1 METNTNEIF
10 YIPEKIDE
18 KTWDKWLDDWKTKS
32 KWFQIKNHEYRPS
45 LKHVSLENIT
55 PKMVERALKE
65 LKKEEIYHI
74 PSIDQNI
81 NKLSKEKKEKYQ
93 KWQNSLTETQKKEY
107 RKWYEKLWLDHLKR
121 TKDYNEIYSVLEKES
136 LTENINKACIDIS
149 PEALENLPLP
159 NTKEE
164 LEKYQELLKYALKKL
179 KPETIKTNQDILK
192 NIPRKYINKSIIKI
206 AIEKSPIYLNYLNP
220 EDEEY
225 MRFLDLA
232 YKNKQN
238 ITPREKQ
245 LIKHLAQNNAEL
257 FNTLK
262 LEILS
267 PKIINTIGKSNLEKI
282 VRYEELQN
290 KIITIAEDENALKTF
305 NFILKDQKE
314 NYVFQEIPIEK
325 ISTRVF
331 KLQTEKNQNL
341 LKIIAENL
349 NQKNDKV
356 SEYEKTIISYL
367 ILEKQEENIT
377 NYKDI
382 LTFVE
387 RKDKE
392 LEKIIKDK
400 PKEEQVKRA
409 YIELLTGLTYQQA
422 QKLIKTY
429 GNDAEELLKEYE
441 NKDNT
446 PKKQEEKNTL
456 ELIINLKKLIKE
468 NKIDLTKKSS
478 YQRYKNP
485 INIENILKRA
495 YGRELVNA
503 LKKEESEETWTLDY
517 NNEKIT
523 IKKLNNNFT
532 RLVTQFEAYG
542 KHAET
547 EENMYNKWNTNQMTK
562 NHALCYSL
570 INQSNPGTAKI
581 NKRKGVMISVKNI
594 IPESLLASAPYD
606 LCANTKKPV
615 TTTKREQ
622 KFYTTKNMSNQT
634 RDRYSEY
641 DIEIQDGKTPQKYQ
655 KIQPASIICFEEID
669 EESLKA
675 AQELQKMLNKTI
687 PIELIDRRLLAKNEM
702 KEIKKA
708 QARFKKGKEINPN
721 EIKEIITR
729 FQNVRNAHISSDI
742 SKEIIG
748 KDAPFNIENLN
759 KILKDC
765 LTDIKENKE
774 KSIKP
779 LEDIKQIIEEER
791 QKPYLL
797 EAKEE
802 KEKWIGISKEIDE
815 EIDEEI
821 NKIKQTYENQIENEI
836 KLKIKLAKL
845 ASTKDKLKVFGIE
858 LENLNEIT
866 NKLNKKE
873 KTTQK

>member
-32 KWFQIKNHEYRPS
+32 KWFQIKNHEYRPA

-65 LKKEEIYHI
+65 LKKEEIYHV

-81 NKLSKEKKEKYQ
+81 NKLSKEEKEKYQ
-93 KWQNSLTETQKKEY
+93 KWQNSLTKTQKKEY

-149 PEALENLPLP
+149 PKALENLPLP

-179 KPETIKTNQDILK
+179 KPETIKTNKDILK

-220 EDEEY
+220 EDEGY
-225 MRFLDLA
+225 MHFLDLA

-238 ITPREKQ
+238 ITSREKQ
-245 LIKHLAQNNAEL
+245 LIKNLAQNNAEL

-290 KIITIAEDENALKTF
+290 KIITIATDENALKTF
-305 NFILKDQKE
+305 NFILKEQKE

-331 KLQTEKNQNL
+331 ELQTEKNQNL
-341 LKIIAENL
+341 LKIIAETL
-349 NQKNDKV
+349 KQKNDKV

-377 NYKDI
+377 NYRDI

-400 PKEEQVKRA
+400 TKEEQVKSA
-409 YIELLTGLTYQQA
+409 YIELLTGLTYEHA

-429 GNDAEELLKEYE
+429 GNDAEELLKEYA
-441 NKDNT
+441 NKNNS
-446 PKKQEEKNTL
+446 PKEQEEKTAL

-468 NKIDLTKKSS
+468 NKIDLTKKLS
-478 YQRYKNP
+478 YRRYKNP

-503 LKKEESEETWTLDY
+503 LRKEDSAENWTLDY

-523 IKKLNNNFT
+523 IKKLNNKFT
-532 RLVTQFEAYG
+532 RLVTQLEAYG

-581 NKRKGVMISVKNI
+581 NKRKGIMLSVKNI

-606 LCANTKKPV
+606 LCSNTKKPV

-622 KFYTTKNMSNQT
+622 KFYTTKNMPNQT

-641 DIEIQDGKTPQKYQ
+641 DIEIQDAKITQKYQ

-702 KEIKKA
+702 KEIQKT
-708 QARFKKGKEINPN
+708 QARFKTEKEINPN

-729 FQNVRNAHISSDI
+729 FQNVRNAHISSNI

-765 LTDIKENKE
+765 LTNIKENKE

-779 LEDIKQIIEEER
+779 LEEIKQIIEEER
-791 QKPYLL
+791 QKPHLL

-815 EIDEEI
+815 EIE
-821 NKIKQTYENQIENEI
+821 KIKQTHEKEIEAEI

-845 ASTKDKLKVFGIE
+845 ASTKDKLKAFGIE
-858 LENLNEIT
+858 LET
-866 NKLNKKE
+866 LNKISTAINKQE
-873 KTTQK
+873 KITQK

>member
-45 LKHVSLENIT
+45 LKYVPLENIT
-55 PKMVERALKE
+55 QKMVERALKE
-65 LKKEEIYHI
+65 LKKEEIYHV

-93 KWQNSLTETQKKEY
+93 KWQNSLTKTQKKEY
-107 RKWYEKLWLDHLKR
+107 RKWYEKLWLNHLKK

-149 PEALENLPLP
+149 PKALENLPLP

-179 KPETIKTNQDILK
+179 KPETIKTNKDILK
-192 NIPRKYINKSIIKI
+192 NIPRKYINKNIIKT

-225 MRFLDLA
+225 MHFLDLA

-245 LIKHLAQNNAEL
+245 LIKNLAQNNAEL

-290 KIITIAEDENALKTF
+290 KIITIATDENALKTF
-305 NFILKDQKE
+305 NFILKEQKE

-331 KLQTEKNQNL
+331 ELQTEKNKNL
-341 LKIIAENL
+341 LKIIAETL
-349 NQKNDKV
+349 KQKNDKV

-400 PKEEQVKRA
+400 TKEEQVKKA
-409 YIELLTGLTYQQA
+409 YIELLTGLTYEHA

-429 GNDAEELLKEYE
+429 GNDAEELLKEYA
-441 NKDNT
+441 NKNNS
-446 PKKQEEKNTL
+446 PKEQEEKTAL

-495 YGRELVNA
+495 YGRELVNE
-503 LKKEESEETWTLDY
+503 LKKEDSAENWTLDY

-523 IKKLNNNFT
+523 IKKLNNKFT
-532 RLVTQFEAYG
+532 RLVTQLEAYG

-581 NKRKGVMISVKNI
+581 NKRKGVMIAVKSI

-622 KFYTTKNMSNQT
+622 KFYTTKNMPNQT

-641 DIEIQDGKTPQKYQ
+641 DIEIQDAKITQKYQ

-708 QARFKKGKEINPN
+708 QARFKTEKEIKPN

-729 FQNVRNAHISSDI
+729 FQNVRNAHISSNI

-748 KDAPFNIENLN
+748 KDAPFNIKNLN

-765 LTDIKENKE
+765 LTNIKENKE

-779 LEDIKQIIEEER
+779 LEEIKQIIEEER
-791 QKPYLL
+791 QKPHLL
-797 EAKEE
+797 ETKEE

-815 EIDEEI
+815 EIE
-821 NKIKQTYENQIENEI
+821 KIKQTHEKQIEDEI

-845 ASTKDKLKVFGIE
+845 VSTKEKLKAFGIE
-858 LENLNEIT
+858 LENLNKIST
-866 NKLNKKE
+866 AINKQE
-873 KTTQK
+873 KITQK

>member
-1 METNTNEIF
+1 METDTNEIF

-65 LKKEEIYHI
+65 LKKEEIYHV

-81 NKLSKEKKEKYQ
+81 NKLSKEEKEKYQ
-93 KWQNSLTETQKKEY
+93 KWQNSLTKTQKKEY
-107 RKWYEKLWLDHLKR
+107 RKWYEKLWLNHLKK

-149 PEALENLPLP
+149 PKALENLPLP

-179 KPETIKTNQDILK
+179 KPETIKTNKDILK
-192 NIPRKYINKSIIKI
+192 NIPRKYINKSIIKT

-225 MRFLDLA
+225 MHFLDLA

-245 LIKHLAQNNAEL
+245 LIKNLAQNNAEL

-290 KIITIAEDENALKTF
+290 KIITIATDENALKTF
-305 NFILKDQKE
+305 NFILKEQKE

-331 KLQTEKNQNL
+331 ELQTEKNKNL
-341 LKIIAENL
+341 LKIIAETL
-349 NQKNDKV
+349 KQKNDKV

-400 PKEEQVKRA
+400 TKEEQVKSA
-409 YIELLTGLTYQQA
+409 YIELLTGLTYEHA

-429 GNDAEELLKEYE
+429 GNDAEELLKEYA
-441 NKDNT
+441 NKNNT
-446 PKKQEEKNTL
+446 PKKQEEKNAL

-503 LKKEESEETWTLDY
+503 LRKEESEETWTLDY

-581 NKRKGVMISVKNI
+581 NKRKGVMIAVKSI
-594 IPESLLASAPYD
+594 TPESLLASAPYD

-622 KFYTTKNMSNQT
+622 KFYTTKNMPNQT

-641 DIEIQDGKTPQKYQ
+641 DIEIQDAKITQKYQ

-708 QARFKKGKEINPN
+708 QARFKTGKEIKPN

-729 FQNVRNAHISSDI
+729 FQNVRNAHISSNI

-748 KDAPFNIENLN
+748 KDAPFNIKNLN

-765 LTDIKENKE
+765 LTNIKENKE

-779 LEDIKQIIEEER
+779 LEEIKQIIEEER
-791 QKPYLL
+791 QKPHLL
-797 EAKEE
+797 ETKEE

-815 EIDEEI
+815 EIE
-821 NKIKQTYENQIENEI
+821 KIKQTHEKQIENEI

-845 ASTKDKLKVFGIE
+845 ASTKEKLKAFGIE
-858 LENLNEIT
+858 LENLNKIST
-866 NKLNKKE
+866 AINKQE
-873 KTTQK
+873 KITQK

>member
-45 LKHVSLENIT
+45 LKYVPLENIT
-55 PKMVERALKE
+55 QKMVERALKE
-65 LKKEEIYHI
+65 LKKEEIYHV

-81 NKLSKEKKEKYQ
+81 NKLSKEEKEKYQ
-93 KWQNSLTETQKKEY
+93 KWQNNLTKTQKKEY
-107 RKWYEKLWLDHLKR
+107 RKWYEKLWLNHLKK

-149 PEALENLPLP
+149 PKALENLPLP

-225 MRFLDLA
+225 MHFLDLA

-245 LIKHLAQNNAEL
+245 LIKNLAQNNAEL

-290 KIITIAEDENALKTF
+290 KIITIATDENALKTF
-305 NFILKDQKE
+305 NFILKEQKE

-331 KLQTEKNQNL
+331 ELQTEKNQNL
-341 LKIIAENL
+341 LKIIAETL
-349 NQKNDKV
+349 KQKNDKV

-377 NYKDI
+377 NYRDI

-400 PKEEQVKRA
+400 TKEEQVKSA
-409 YIELLTGLTYQQA
+409 YIELLTGLTYEHA

-429 GNDAEELLKEYE
+429 GNDAEELLKEYA
-441 NKDNT
+441 NKNNS
-446 PKKQEEKNTL
+446 PKEQEEKTAL

-495 YGRELVNA
+495 YGRELVNE
-503 LKKEESEETWTLDY
+503 LKKEDSAENWTLDY

-523 IKKLNNNFT
+523 IKKLNNKFT
-532 RLVTQFEAYG
+532 RLVTQLEAYG

-581 NKRKGVMISVKNI
+581 NKRKGVMIAVKSI
-594 IPESLLASAPYD
+594 TPESLLASAPYD

-622 KFYTTKNMSNQT
+622 KFYTTKNMPNQT

-641 DIEIQDGKTPQKYQ
+641 DIEIQDAKITQKYQ

-708 QARFKKGKEINPN
+708 QARFKTEKEIKPN

-729 FQNVRNAHISSDI
+729 FQNVRNAHISSNI

-779 LEDIKQIIEEER
+779 LEEIKQIIEEER
-791 QKPYLL
+791 QKPHLL
-797 EAKEE
+797 ETKEE

-815 EIDEEI
+815 EIE
-821 NKIKQTYENQIENEI
+821 KIKQTHEKQIENEI

-845 ASTKDKLKVFGIE
+845 VSTKEKLKAFGIE
-858 LENLNEIT
+858 LENLNKIST
-866 NKLNKKE
+866 AINKQE
-873 KTTQK
+873 KITQK